1 MRTKFLFAIL
11 SLTLLAGCGQAPLAP
26 VAGLSAG
33 TVAEA
38 EAAGS
43 LSTKVKARFRAFYNK
58 LDKNK
63 DKNWTSAD
71 FDMPEDRF
79 LNCFRSIDTDNDKD
93 VSFEEYWPKER
104 HDDMIEDIQA
114 RSTVFAMQTGGKTSY
129 DEAFDLLDVYL
140 KPYLAADERNRETE
154 DAFKTADA
162 NKDKTLN
169 KAELAFAI
177 GIMEAK
183 AFEHYIEKQINRS
196 KGQPDKPKKK

>member
-1 MRTKFLFAIL
+1 
-11 SLTLLAGCGQAPLAP
+11 LTLLAGCGLARVAPM
-26 VAGLSAG
+26 AGVSAA
-33 TVAEA
+33 TAAEA

-58 LDKNK
+58 LDTNK
-63 DKNWTSAD
+63 DKNWTAAD

-93 VSFEEYWPKER
+93 VSFTEYWPTER
-104 HDDMIEDIQA
+104 HDELISEIQA
-114 RSTVFAMQTGGKTSY
+114 RATVYAMQSGGKTTY
-129 DEAFDLLDVYL
+129 DEAADLLEGYL
-140 KPYLAADERNRETE
+140 KPYLNADDRRRESQ

-169 KAELAFAI
+169 KTELPYAI

-183 AFEHYIEKQINRS
+183 AFEHYIETQVARS
-196 KGQPDKPKKK
+196 KGQPEKSKK